1 MYVEA
6 DTLQIPQEGWKGVI
20 LDEMSIQQ
28 SIDIVR
34 SRDNLLLVGFRDM
47 GDETN
52 SIKTIKEK
60 KHQQTPSSHIFQLLY
75 LPFLWVNKPVSV
87 IYKSGTPYNLSTCG
101 QIPAVQQDLRAN
113 MCQQY
118 CTDRY
123 KAVPYQFF
131 KILPDRETKL
141 TKYHKALLE
150 I

>member
-87 IYKSGTPYNLSTCG
+87 IYKSGTPYNLSTRG

-113 MCQQY
+113 MS
-118 CTDRY
+118 T
-123 KAVPYQFF
+123 
-131 KILPDRETKL
+131 ILYRS
-141 TKYHKALLE
+141 